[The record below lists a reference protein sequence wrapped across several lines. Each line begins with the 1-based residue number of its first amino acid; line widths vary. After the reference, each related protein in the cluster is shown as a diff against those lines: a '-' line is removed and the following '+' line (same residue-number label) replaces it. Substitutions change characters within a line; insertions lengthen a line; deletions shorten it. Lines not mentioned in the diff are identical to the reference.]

1 MAAQMWRVVALY
13 RVITLVY
20 AAALIIRDHG
30 RYAHPDAGF
39 AVLCVMTAWTVVTV
53 LAYLRP
59 GGSPA
64 WLTGLDLAVCV
75 VLVLSTRVVE
85 TAAQVHAGAPTL
97 PAAWAAGPVLACAV
111 AAGPW
116 IGLGGGLLI
125 GAADVAERGT
135 LFRQST
141 FNGIVLV
148 LIAGWVGGYVVRF
161 GLRAERTVDQAARR
175 EAAVA
180 ERERI
185 ARGVHDSVLQVLA
198 LVSSRGRTLG
208 GEAADLGRLA
218 GEQETALRALL
229 SRSGPEP
236 AEAGRLDVRA
246 LLEAVLLEPVLLEAG
261 GDERVTVSC
270 PATPVL
276 AAAGVARALAGATAE
291 AVGNVRRHAGPQAR
305 AWVLLEDEAGGLRVT
320 VRDDGA
326 GFAAGRLAEAAAQGR
341 LGVVQSIVGRLGAV
355 GGSAQ
360 LTSAPGQGTEVELHV
375 PRS

>member
-1 MAAQMWRVVALY
+1 MWRVVSLY

-20 AAALIIRDHG
+20 AAVLIVKHHG
-30 RYAHPDAGF
+30 SYAHPAAGY
-39 AVLCVMTAWTVVTV
+39 AVLGVMTVWTAVTA
-53 LAYLRP
+53 LAYRRP
-59 GGSPA
+59 GGPPA
-64 WLTGLDLAVCV
+64 WLTGVDLAIAATLIV
-75 VLVLSTRVVE
+75 VTRAVE
-85 TAAQVHAGAPTL
+85 TAARIRAGVPTL
-97 PAAWAAGPVLACAV
+97 PTVWAAAPVLACAV
-111 AAGPW
+111 TGGPW
-116 IGLGGGLLI
+116 AGLAGGAVI
-125 GAADVAERGT
+125 CAADAVEQGT
-135 LFRQST
+135 LLRQST
-141 FNGIVLV
+141 FNGVVLV

-218 GEQETALRALL
+218 AEQETALRALL

-236 AEAGRLDVRA
+236 AGAGRLDVCA

-291 AVGNVRRHAGPQAR
+291 AVGNVRRHAGPRAR

-341 LGVVQSIVGRLGAV
+341 LGVAQSIVGRLEAM

-360 LTSAPGQGTEVELHV
+360 LTSAPGQGTEVELYA